1 MIIFFIFTYFSLG
14 RACSFQYGHWTPKSG
29 EYFGLVIN
37 ELGISRED
45 VERLNPQENID
56 NIFPNKLYTVP
67 YEKPK
72 YSAAWLTGCPPT
84 LQLSATTTPAA
95 SSPAAVKS
103 EAIVT
108 SSTLIYGVSQRPSRG
123 SSAHQ
128 AKTGSLPTTAQST
141 AGPSSSESTGST
153 STPPKSTDTSDK
165 PQGST
170 EMATST
176 SSDMPAVSSKVATTT
191 SRRTQESTGSSSTL
205 TTEIRSNG
213 GTETEEKSKVPSSS
227 SSSTTSRPSMA
238 LSVTLATSTG
248 EGRTTQPSKIG
259 TTGGGASSTT
269 VTTAS
274 SQGAGTS
281 PNSLPTTLTTKT
293 KRASTLPSTSKAA
306 TTATTDPN
314 KQIHPRA
321 CFNEADTENAKG
333 TSEEGVSETA
343 KEWCNDHSALSMG
356 KGDNRLIGI
365 GRHNKVLY
373 EYSVVWQFNCDG
385 PDQDVFS
392 PLGSTKDSC
401 YAIMTEN
408 WKQCLGGSGAFIRY
422 GCLLYQLRAGVGKA
436 QGY

>member
-1 MIIFFIFTYFSLG
+1 MILFYIFTYFSLV

-45 VERLNPQENID
+45 VERLNPKENID

-72 YSAAWLTGCPPT
+72 YSATWLTGCPPT

-108 SSTLIYGVSQRPSRG
+108 SSTLISGASQYPSRG

-128 AKTGSLPTTAQST
+128 IKTGSLPPAAQST
-141 AGPSSSESTGST
+141 AGPSSSEPTSSP
-153 STPPKSTDTSDK
+153 STPPKSTYASEK

-176 SSDMPAVSSKVATTT
+176 SSDMPAVSSKAATTT
-191 SRRTQESTGSSSTL
+191 SRRTQGSTGSSSAL
-205 TTEIRSNG
+205 TTENG
-213 GTETEEKSKVPSSS
+213 STADTKTEETSEATSSS
-227 SSSTTSRPSMA
+227 SSSAISIPSTA
-238 LSVTLATSTG
+238 LSVTLTTSTG
-248 EGRTTQPSKIG
+248 EGGTTQPSKLG
-259 TTGGGASSTT
+259 TTGSGASSTA
-269 VTTAS
+269 VTPAS
-274 SQGAGTS
+274 SQGTGTLLKS
-281 PNSLPTTLTTKT
+281 PLTTLTTKT
-293 KRASTLPSTSKAA
+293 KQISTLISTSQA
-306 TTATTDPN
+306 TTTTTTDPN
-314 KQIHPRA
+314 KGIQPRS
-321 CFNEADTENAKG
+321 CFNEADTENSKG

-343 KEWCNDHSALSMG
+343 KEWCNNHSSLSMG
-356 KGDNRLIGI
+356 NGDHRLVGI

-373 EYSVVWQFNCDG
+373 EYSVFWSFGCDG
-385 PDQDVFS
+385 PDRDIFS
-392 PLGSTKDSC
+392 PLWYDKDSC

-408 WKQCLGGSGAFIRY
+408 WKQCQGGSGGAIRI
-422 GCLLYQLRAGVGKA
+422 GCVVYQLRAGVGKA